1 MNFYQHVSISPPRI
15 SPQGSRFS
23 HCHTV
28 TPTSK
33 VWGRREANIFLPDKC
48 IIKILI
54 HGFVNWTSCCG
65 HRTFLAGR
73 IRNCSRRL
81 KLLYF
86 FPHYFNIL
94 FFEQWLETKAVWIA
108 SVVSTLCDP
117 VNCSSVCV
125 CVCVCVCVHTCT
137 HIHSCLTL
145 PNPMDCSPLGSSTHG
160 IFHAQ
165 ILESVA
171 ISSSRGSSQPRDWIH
186 ISWVSCIGKQ
196 IL

>member
-125 CVCVCVCVHTCT
+125 CVLVAQ
-137 HIHSCLTL
+137 SCPTL
-145 PNPMDCSPLGSSTHG
+145 WDPMDYSPPGSVHG
-160 IFHAQ
+160 ILQAT
-165 ILESVA
+165 ILKWVA
-171 ISSSRGSSQPRDWIH
+171 IPYSRGSSWPRDQSHIFYVCWIGRGV
-186 ISWVSCIGKQ
+186 IYY
-196 IL
+196 